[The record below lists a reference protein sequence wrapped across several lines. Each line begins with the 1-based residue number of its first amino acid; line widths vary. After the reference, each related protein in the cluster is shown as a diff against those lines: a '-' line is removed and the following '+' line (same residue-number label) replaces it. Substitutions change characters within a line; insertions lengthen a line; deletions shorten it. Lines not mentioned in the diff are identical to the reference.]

1 MVQRLRELRQK
12 HGLSQHALGEA
23 IGVTQQSVN
32 KYENHGVEPDIQM
45 LIAIA
50 DYFQTSV
57 DYLIGHSDI
66 DHKFEVLHPYDLNE
80 EENRLIHGWRKL
92 NEKEKASIFS
102 ILENYGSI

>member
-1 MVQRLRELRQK
+1 MVQRLKELRQK
-12 HGLSQHALGEA
+12 HGLSQNALGEA

-66 DHKFEVLHPYDLNE
+66 DHKFEVLHPCDLNE
-80 EENRLIHGWRKL
+80 DEERLIHAWRKL
-92 NEKEKASIFS
+92 NAKEKASIFS

>member
-1 MVQRLRELRQK
+1 MVQRLKELRQK
-12 HGLSQHALGEA
+12 HGVSQHALGEA

-32 KYENHGVEPDIQM
+32 KYENHGVEPDIQI

-66 DHKFEVLHPYDLNE
+66 DHKIEVLHSCDLNE
-80 EENRLIHGWRKL
+80 EEGRLIHAWRKL
-92 NEKEKASIFS
+92 TEKEKASIFS
-102 ILENYGSI
+102 ILENFRST

>member
-1 MVQRLRELRQK
+1 MVRRLKALRQK
-12 HGLSQHALGEA
+12 YGVSQQALGEA
-23 IGVTQQSVN
+23 IGVSQQSVN

-57 DYLIGHSDI
+57 DYLIGHSEI
-66 DHKFEVLHPYDLNE
+66 DHKIEVLHSHDLNE
-80 EENRLIHGWRKL
+80 DEERLIHAWRKL

-102 ILENYGSI
+102 ILDNYRSI